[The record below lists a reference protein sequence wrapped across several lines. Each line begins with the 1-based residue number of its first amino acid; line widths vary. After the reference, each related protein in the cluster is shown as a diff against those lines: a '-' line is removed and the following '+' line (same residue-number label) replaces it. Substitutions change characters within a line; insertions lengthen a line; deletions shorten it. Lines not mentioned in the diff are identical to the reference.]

1 MNAIS
6 CYIERISKLGI
17 GITLLI
23 FGLGLVV
30 IGLTILP
37 VFGLVLA
44 APVLL
49 ASGYF
54 FKAHLNRECQ
64 IAE

>member
-1 MNAIS
+1 MNSIS
-6 CYIERISKLGI
+6 CFYERLSKLGI
-17 GITLLI
+17 GVTLLV

>member
-6 CYIERISKLGI
+6 CFYERLSKLGI
-17 GITLLI
+17 GLSLLI

-64 IAE
+64 IAQ

>member
-1 MNAIS
+1 MSEIN
-6 CYIERISKLGI
+6 CFFERLSKLGI
-17 GITLLI
+17 GITLLV

-30 IGLTILP
+30 IGLTIVP
-37 VFGLVLA
+37 VFGLILA

-54 FKAHLNRECQ
+54 IKAHLNRECQ

>member
-6 CYIERISKLGI
+6 CYIERVSKLAI

-23 FGLGLVV
+23 FGLGLIV
-30 IGLTILP
+30 IGLTIIP
-37 VFGLVLA
+37 VFGLILA